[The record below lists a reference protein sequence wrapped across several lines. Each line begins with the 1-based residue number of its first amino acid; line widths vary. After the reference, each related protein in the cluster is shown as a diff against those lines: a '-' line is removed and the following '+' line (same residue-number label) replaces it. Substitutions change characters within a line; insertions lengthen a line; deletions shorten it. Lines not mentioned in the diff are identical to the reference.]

1 MIWFARLLAR
11 CTRGTAVVE
20 TALVAPVLAMMTVG
34 IFEAGT
40 MVQRQQELQSAANES
55 EAIILA
61 AAAGSGVTSTKLK
74 QLLVASTGLPAANI
88 NLEAKWRCNNSP
100 TLVSNASSCTS
111 GQRAYEFVQATF
123 TSSYTPTWAS
133 FGLGGAF
140 NYSVVRTIQ
149 VG

>member
-1 MIWFARLLAR
+1 LTSFARLLA
-11 CTRGTAVVE
+11 CCPRGTAVVE
-20 TALVAPVLAMMTVG
+20 TALVAPVLAMMAVG

-40 MVQRQQELQSAANES
+40 IVQKQQELQSAANES

-74 QLLVASTGLPAANI
+74 ELLVASTGLSASKISLA
-88 NLEAKWRCNNSP
+88 AKWRCNNSP
-100 TLVSNASSCTS
+100 TLVDSAASCSS

>member
-1 MIWFARLLAR
+1 MIALARLLAR
-11 CTRGTAVVE
+11 CARGTAVVE
-20 TALVAPVLAMMTVG
+20 TALVAPVLAMMAVG

-40 MVQRQQELQSAANES
+40 MVQKQQELQSAANES

-61 AAAGSGVTSTKLK
+61 AAAGTGVTSTKLK
-74 QLLVASTGLPAANI
+74 DMLVASTGLPAANI
-88 NLEAKWRCNNSP
+88 TLAAKWRCNNAT
-100 TLVSNASSCTS
+100 TLVDSAASCSS

-133 FGLGGAF
+133 FGLGSAF